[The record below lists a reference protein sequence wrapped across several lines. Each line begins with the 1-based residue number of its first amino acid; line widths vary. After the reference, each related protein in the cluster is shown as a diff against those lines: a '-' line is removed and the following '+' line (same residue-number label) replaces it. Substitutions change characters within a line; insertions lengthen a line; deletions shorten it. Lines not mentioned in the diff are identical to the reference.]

1 MDSTEYAQAA
11 EKIKSRFRAK
21 YEDILDDLEFIT
33 SSRGWPELFLTA
45 LEGAYWE
52 GRKDVYNE
60 QIEKL
65 KEKVGCIPMSR
76 STESERC

>member
-21 YEDILDDLEFIT
+21 FKETLADLEFVT
-33 SSRGWPELFLTA
+33 KSRMWPELFLTA

-52 GRKDVYNE
+52 GRKDVYDE
-60 QIEKL
+60 EIEKL
-65 KEKVGCIPMSR
+65 KEKGGCIL
-76 STESERC
+76 

>member
-11 EKIKSRFRAK
+11 AEVKSRFRDK
-21 YEDILDDLEFIT
+21 YKDILDDLQFIT
-33 SSRGWPELFLTA
+33 KSHTWPELFLTA

-60 QIEKL
+60 EIEKL
-65 KEKVGCIPMSR
+65 KEKVGCIL
-76 STESERC
+76 